1 MMEAEESAYDQ
12 TAQNAE
18 QENREA
24 EEEGAKEAENFIYM
38 YFNPNRVV
46 EHRHYDTGIEL
57 QSTSSVPPIETTGIL
72 YPDEEYLRL
81 LQSLNL

>member
-12 TAQNAE
+12 IAQNAE

-24 EEEGAKEAENFIYM
+24 EKEGAKEAENFIYM

-46 EHRHYDTGIEL
+46 EHRHYDIGIEV
-57 QSTSSVPPIETTGIL
+57 QSTCSVPAVETTGIL
-72 YPDEEYLRL
+72 YPHEEYLRL